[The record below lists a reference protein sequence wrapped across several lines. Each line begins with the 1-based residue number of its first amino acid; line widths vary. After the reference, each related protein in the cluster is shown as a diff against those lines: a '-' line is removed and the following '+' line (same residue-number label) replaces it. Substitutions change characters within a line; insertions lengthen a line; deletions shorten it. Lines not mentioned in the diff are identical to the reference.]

1 MRGNIILAV
10 LIALITRYFVDR
22 KLVKSK
28 PLREVDAEI
37 WRSPKQELVHNSIK
51 DNDFD
56 MLDTLLDWQ
65 QELPKGLN
73 PLTLKEILLF
83 LLENDGDEVTVKDV
97 SKSMSLSTVT
107 VRRYLDYMEECGLV
121 DVEQEYG
128 SVGRPLKLYKL
139 KG

>member
-1 MRGNIILAV
+1 
-10 LIALITRYFVDR
+10 
-22 KLVKSK
+22 
-28 PLREVDAEI
+28 LREVDAEI